1 MAFRRKEYTGRVK
14 REGDGLEETAMMAC
28 LFLSEERRA
37 WNTRLMRG
45 AEEGVSL
52 RYGGTVERIEWI
64 LA

>member
-1 MAFRRKEYTGRVK
+1 
-14 REGDGLEETAMMAC
+14 MMAC

-64 LA
+64 LD